1 MRDHSKHIELTRE
14 EAVNRILAAS
24 GFMDEAR
31 ELPVEMV
38 ALGEGFG
45 RVLAEDA
52 VSQSD
57 VPSCLTCLMDSI
69 AVHWDAFEAAG
80 EDTLPDTS
88 DWVRGVDW
96 EFANTGVAMPEG
108 FDTAVVVE
116 HVEISEDEQHVKVN
130 AAPSKRFAG
139 TQPAGSRHKRG
150 DVLACAGQTLTPDL
164 AARIASGNNATVL
177 VVRKPR
183 VAFVPTGNELV
194 PPGAPMDEFH
204 GRRPAGYGRTFESNS
219 ILVRGKAE
227 AWGAVF
233 APFDIVPDS
242 RDAIREALA
251 RAVRC
256 ADIVVLNAG
265 SSKGS
270 DDWSCEVMEE
280 MGEIICHETN
290 HGPGHHSS
298 FALIEGTPVVGISGP
313 PAGATF
319 TLDFYL
325 RPLVRAYLGLDPI
338 VPKTA
343 ARLVA
348 DFADKSGLGHKHG
361 GAHHAHGG
369 SKPVGEK
376 RPRENKKAFFS
387 IKLIKA
393 EYGADGVLEATPIPG
408 KPGGPGTEE
417 ANAFCML
424 SSVDGNTPPVA
435 GDVIEIEFR

>member
-1 MRDHSKHIELTRE
+1 MRDHSRHIELSRE
-14 EAVNRILAAS
+14 EAVERILEAS
-24 GFMDEAR
+24 GFLASER

-52 VSQSD
+52 VARAD

-69 AVHWDAFEAAG
+69 AVHWDDFEEG
-80 EDTLPDTS
+80 IPDTS
-88 DWVRGVDW
+88 GWVRGTDW

-116 HVEISEDEQHVKVN
+116 HVEVSEDEQHVKVN

-139 TQPAGSRHKRG
+139 TQQAGSRHRAG
-150 DVLACAGQTLTPDL
+150 DVLANAGDILTPDA
-164 AARIASGNNATVL
+164 AARIAGGGNATAL

-183 VAFVPTGNELV
+183 VAFIPTGNELV
-194 PPGAPMDEFH
+194 VPGSPVSDFH
-204 GRRPAGYGRTFESNS
+204 GRKPANYGRTFESNS
-219 ILVRGKAE
+219 VLVRGKAQ
-227 AWGAVF
+227 AWGADFV
-233 APFDIVPDS
+233 PFDIVPDD
-242 RDAIREALA
+242 RDAIREALS

-280 MGEIICHETN
+280 MGEMICHETN

-298 FALIEGTPVVGISGP
+298 FAVIDGTPVVGISGP

-325 RPLVRAYLGLDPI
+325 RPLVRAYQGLEPL
-338 VPKTA
+338 VPKVA
-343 ARLVA
+343 ARLAA
-348 DFADKSGLGHKHG
+348 DFADKSGLGHKH
-361 GAHHAHGG
+361 AHHASSGA
-369 SKPVGEK
+369 SPAGEK
-376 RPRENKKAFFS
+376 RPRENKKSFFS
-387 IKLIKA
+387 IKLVKA
-393 EYGADGVLEATPIPG
+393 AYASDGTLEATPIAGRPG
-408 KPGGPGTEE
+408 APGTQE

-424 SSVDGNTPPVA
+424 SSVDGNTPPVK
-435 GDVIEIEFR
+435 GDVIEIEFM

>member
-1 MRDHSKHIELTRE
+1 MRDHSRHIELTRE
-14 EAVNRILAAS
+14 EAVDRILAAS
-24 GFMDEAR
+24 GFIAEGR

-45 RVLAEDA
+45 RVLAADA

-57 VPSCLTCLMDSI
+57 VPTCLTCDMDSI
-69 AVHWDAFEAAG
+69 AVHWDAFEGLAEG
-80 EDTLPDTS
+80 EMPDAST
-88 DWVRGVDW
+88 WVRGVDW

-108 FDTAVVVE
+108 FDTAIVVE
-116 HVEISEDEQHVKVN
+116 HIELSDDERLVKIS
-130 AAPSKRFAG
+130 AAPSRRFAG
-139 TQPAGSRHKRG
+139 TTPAGRRHKIG
-150 DVLACAGQTLTPDL
+150 DVLAHAGQKITPDV
-164 AARIASGNNATVL
+164 AARIAGGNNATAL

-183 VAFVPTGNELV
+183 VAFIPTGNELV
-194 PPGAPMDEFH
+194 PPGAPMGDFH
-204 GRRPAGYGRTFESNS
+204 GRKPAGYGRTFESNS
-219 ILVRGKAE
+219 LLVRGKAE
-227 AWGAVF
+227 GWGAVF
-233 APFDIVPDS
+233 VPFDIVPDD
-242 RDAIREALA
+242 RDAIHEALS

-280 MGEIICHETN
+280 MGEMICHETN

-298 FALIEGTPVVGISGP
+298 FAVIDGTPVVGISGP

-361 GAHHAHGG
+361 HGHHAPGG

-376 RPRENKKAFFS
+376 RPREEKKTFYS
-387 IKLIKA
+387 IKLVKA

-408 KPGGPGTEE
+408 KPGAPGTEE

-424 SSVDGNTPPVA
+424 SSVDGSKPPIA
-435 GDVIEIEFR
+435 GDLIEIEFR